1 MGMLR
6 INDFCQFSAF
16 VEFYSERT
24 NDSELRKAGKFIKFA
39 KTLGINVLIAN
50 QFY

>member
-1 MGMLR
+1 MTFG
-6 INDFCQFSAF
+6 QFSAF